1 MKSEN
6 KNVGK
11 LGEQLAQQLL
21 TDKGYQI
28 IERNFGT
35 KFGEIDLI
43 AKDRGIWVFVEV
55 KTKKGLDFGSPEEMF
70 TKGKMQRVKRM
81 AAIYLQ
87 GQETKCR
94 IDMVAVVLDS
104 QNQSERVTH
113 YPNVIMW

>member
-6 KNVGK
+6 RNIGR

-21 TDKGYQI
+21 ADKGYQI

-43 AKDRGIWVFVEV
+43 AKDGDVLVFVEA

-81 AAIYLQ
+81 AAVYLQ
-87 GQETKCR
+87 GQEAKCR

-104 QNQSERVTH
+104 QNRPERITH